1 MDVSKPYG
9 VIAHPLD
16 SAVLHVLTGA
26 NSGLTGR
33 RIARLAKE
41 GTQQG
46 VAKALNRL
54 SEEGLVERE
63 AAGNAILYR
72 FNREHLAAGSIEQLM
87 RLREELVKRLAAEM
101 SSWKIEPL
109 HASMYGSAARDEGS
123 ARSDIDLFIVRPG
136 KVDAESREWQDQLD
150 ALAARIEAWTGN
162 RADIADVSENDL
174 ADLRRRRPAIVGE
187 LERDALRLLG
197 EDVATVLADVD

>member
-54 SEEGLVERE
+54 SEEGIVDRE
-63 AAGNAILYR
+63 AAGNAIL
-72 FNREHLAAGSIEQLM
+72 FKLNREHLAADSIEQLM
-87 RLREELVKRLAAEM
+87 RLREELVKRLAMELSDWAI
-101 SSWKIEPL
+101 KPV
-109 HASMYGSAARDEGS
+109 HASMYGSAARSDGD
-123 ARSDIDLFIVRPG
+123 ARSDIDLFIVRPRG
-136 KVDAESREWQDQLD
+136 VKAESMEWQDQLER
-150 ALAARIEAWTGN
+150 LAARVEAWTGN
-162 RADIADVSENDL
+162 RAGVVDVSEDDL
-174 ADLRRRRPAIVGE
+174 ATLRRRRQAIVGE
-187 LERDALRLLG
+187 LERDALQLMG
-197 EDVATVLADVD
+197 QDVSVVLAGVD